1 MAQSDSIDITD
12 IKSPNVYTKDRKLI
26 WKNYMTALDGFKS
39 NIYLHFNL
47 IRG

>member
-1 MAQSDSIDITD
+1 MVQSDSIDITD
-12 IKSPNVYTKDRKLI
+12 IKSPHVYTKDRKLI

-39 NIYLHFNL
+39 NVYLYFNF